1 MEERFQNKEIV
12 IFNSPLYHDSW
23 DDEEDHLPPLG
34 LGYIITGLYK
44 AGISAT
50 LIDTIYEKLGVNEI
64 ANIINNNNFPNVGF
78 NLFSTN
84 YLLVKE
90 VLDKVSRSVHVYLGG
105 KVVAYLWKE
114 IFSWNLH
121 QPITVIIGEGELI
134 LPDLLNQ
141 QSKEA
146 PIFKDYEKCVMVV
159 NKNSVYYPYNLD
171 FITLARNLFRHRGIC
186 NHYGRIEH
194 CIIASRGCI
203 YNCAFCGGSIYANP
217 DISPRTRSV
226 GSLSAEIKDILTY
239 VPETGSIRVLDDLF
253 LRNRVSILDAVHLF
267 KSFPQLHWRC
277 MAHVKS
283 FVGNLDLLKAL
294 KESGCDE
301 VFIGIESGNPDVRK
315 FINKQGT
322 VENVVEVVTSLLNS
336 GIDVKGYFICGFP
349 EETIQQLQ
357 DSVNLANTLKS
368 ISKSV
373 EGNFRA
379 VAFQFRP
386 YHGTQLY
393 HYLIHGR
400 GNDFTYSLRDKSIAR
415 RKQYNFS
422 AGNFSNATDEEL
434 EASIKQIME

>member
-34 LGYIITGLYK
+34 LGYIITSLHN
-44 AGISAT
+44 AHIAAVLVDS
-50 LIDTIYEKLGVNEI
+50 IHEQLGVAEI
-64 ANIINNNNFPNVGF
+64 VEIINTNTFPNVGF
-78 NLFSTN
+78 NIFSVN
-84 YLLVKE
+84 LLLIKII
-90 VLDKVSRSVHVYLGG
+90 LAKVNRPVHVYLGG
-105 KVVAYLWKE
+105 KPATHLWKE
-114 IFSWNLH
+114 IISWNIHL
-121 QPITVIIGEGELI
+121 PITVIIGEGEQI
-134 LPDLLNQ
+134 LPDLLNE
-141 QSKEA
+141 QSKEV
-146 PIFKDYEKCVMVV
+146 PFFKDGDNRVMVV
-159 NKNSVYYPYNLD
+159 NKNSVYYPCNLD
-171 FITLARNLFRHRGIC
+171 FIPLDRNLFRHRGIC
-186 NHYGRIEH
+186 NHYGRIEQ

-217 DISPRTRSV
+217 DITPRIRSV

-253 LRNRVSILDAVHLF
+253 LRNRVSILNAVHLF

-277 MAHVKS
+277 MAHIMS

-294 KESGCDE
+294 KDSGCDE
-301 VFIGIESGNPDVRK
+301 VFVGIESGNPDVRK
-315 FINKQGT
+315 FINKQGS

-357 DSVNLANTLKS
+357 DSINLANKLKN
-368 ISKSV
+368 IAKDAG
-373 EGNFRA
+373 GNFRA

-393 HYLIHGR
+393 DYLIQGR
-400 GNDFTYSLRDKSIAR
+400 GNDFTYCLRNRSIAR

-434 EASIKQIME
+434 VASIKQIME